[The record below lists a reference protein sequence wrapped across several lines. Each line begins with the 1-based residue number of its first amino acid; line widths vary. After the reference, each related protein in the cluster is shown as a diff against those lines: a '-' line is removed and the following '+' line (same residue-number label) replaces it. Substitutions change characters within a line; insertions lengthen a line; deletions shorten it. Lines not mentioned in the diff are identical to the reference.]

1 MMQTIAMGQLFQ
13 TDEEQDYRRWVV
25 AGTVR
30 THRTSDAANSQP
42 RYSGF
47 PRGLLSST

>member
-13 TDEEQDYRRWVV
+13 TDEEQDYVVGWAV

-30 THRTSDAANSQP
+30 TH
-42 RYSGF
+42 
-47 PRGLLSST
+47 